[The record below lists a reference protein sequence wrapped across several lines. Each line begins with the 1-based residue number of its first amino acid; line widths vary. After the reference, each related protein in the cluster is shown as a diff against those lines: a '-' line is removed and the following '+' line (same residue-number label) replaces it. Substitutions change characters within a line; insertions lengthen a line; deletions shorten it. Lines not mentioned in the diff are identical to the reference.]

1 MPTYT
6 YRCDTCTAVRD
17 EFNRV
22 AECESAA
29 PECCGARMRIKIQPV
44 MGSVQGECHYR
55 CPATG
60 QMVTSWKQREE
71 IFAKYNLMDARDHT
85 PEFVKR
91 ESDRRIANDER
102 IAAEMDMPDEFD
114 AAARAEI
121 MAQIFDDKLSG
132 VIPSTITGPT
142 II

>member
-6 YRCDTCTAVRD
+6 YRCDTCTHVQD

-29 PECCGARMRIKIQPV
+29 PMCCGERMSIKIQPV

-60 QMVTSWKQREE
+60 QLVTSWKQRNE
-71 IFAKYNLMDARDHT
+71 IFKRHNLMDARDMN
-85 PEFVKR
+85 PGFVKR
-91 ESDRRIANDER
+91 ESDAQIARDEA
-102 IAAEMDMPDEFD
+102 IAAEMDMPEGFDHDAIMSQLMDE
-114 AAARAEI
+114 
-121 MAQIFDDKLSG
+121 KLAG
-132 VIPSTITGPT
+132 QPA
-142 II
+142 